1 MSAKRRLV
9 LVVAISR
16 SGTSLVTGIL
26 AQLGFHV
33 PQPEVK
39 ADATNPRGFSEPRWV
54 VDFHKRLMRE
64 RRVTVFDSRPAA
76 WEITA
81 EAAEDEA
88 AYRDLRSWLEVQFVG
103 TDDVVVKDPRNGWF
117 LPLWLRC
124 ADELGVETS
133 YVTMLRSA
141 PEVVRSAREWY
152 GTWQNDASRA
162 ASWLNYTLQ
171 TESAARGARRAFVRY
186 EDLLADWPREIAR
199 VGELLDVPRL
209 ASVDRSEHPQ
219 IEAFIDPAL
228 RRSAVGWDA
237 VEVPAAVRT
246 RIDEAWAA
254 LSRLAEPGGDDD
266 SARASLDALRED
278 YVRFYAEA
286 EAIAQSSVT
295 AVGGRGR
302 AGRPRPTDSGK
313 RPVPSSDGRPP
324 TGRVSIRGVA
334 VGGRSA
340 ARGLA
345 LVPIKV
351 ALLVPPRY
359 RERVP
364 LPVVRAGLWVVNS
377 LRRS

>member
-16 SGTSLVTGIL
+16 SGTSLFTGIL

-39 ADATNPRGFSEPRWV
+39 ADDTNPRGFSEPRWV
-54 VDFHKRLMRE
+54 VDFHRRLMRE

-81 EAAEDEA
+81 DAASDEA
-88 AYRDLRSWLEVQFVG
+88 AFADLRSWLEVQFVG
-103 TDDVVVKDPRNGWF
+103 TDNVVVKDPRNGWF

-124 ADELGVETS
+124 ADDLGLETS

-171 TESAARGARRAFVRY
+171 TESATRGARRAFVRH
-186 EDLLADWPREIAR
+186 EDLLADWPRQIAR
-199 VGELLDVPRL
+199 VGELLDIPWL
-209 ASVDRSEHPQ
+209 AEVDRSRHPQ
-219 IEAFIDPAL
+219 VDAFIDPSL
-228 RRSAVGWDA
+228 HRSAVGWDA
-237 VEVPAAVRT
+237 VDVPEPVRAMIDDAWV
-246 RIDEAWAA
+246 RI
-254 LSRLAEPGGDDD
+254 SRLAEPGGDDD

-286 EAIAQSSVT
+286 EAISQSSVT
-295 AVGGRGR
+295 AVAPRGAR
-302 AGRPRPTDSGK
+302 SGK
-313 RPVPSSDGRPP
+313 PRAPADGNRPASQSPGADGASPL
-324 TGRVSIRGVA
+324 RGVA

-345 LVPIKV
+345 RLPIKV
-351 ALLVPPRY
+351 ALLLPPRY

-364 LPVVRAGLWVVNS
+364 LPIVRAGLRVVNS